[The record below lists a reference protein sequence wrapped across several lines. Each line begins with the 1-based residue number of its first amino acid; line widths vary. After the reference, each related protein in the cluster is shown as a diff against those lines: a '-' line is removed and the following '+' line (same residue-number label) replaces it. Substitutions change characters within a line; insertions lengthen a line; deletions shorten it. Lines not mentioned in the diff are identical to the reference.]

1 MRYGSRSSVIGRW
14 LFSTL
19 TSCCRDARH
28 PIRSGSIRWECFTHW
43 HSGEYAA
50 LCQCLAAPRALLLT
64 DDTAARLAAAALA
77 ISAHGTIGI
86 VVRAMRRGQMDKA
99 QTLAALKE
107 IPQRTSLH
115 IRRNLLAEI
124 IQQVEAF
131 PEPDARD
138 GA

>member
-1 MRYGSRSSVIGRW
+1 
-14 LFSTL
+14 
-19 TSCCRDARH
+19 
-28 PIRSGSIRWECFTHW
+28 
-43 HSGEYAA
+43 
-50 LCQCLAAPRALLLT
+50 
-64 DDTAARLAAAALA
+64 
-77 ISAHGTIGI
+77 AHGTIGI